1 MHRDNSSEGAVL
13 SAVRRAAREDRLV
26 AVLRERA
33 SRTLM
38 FHQAVTELVGLGP
51 TDMKA
56 LDLARAEQQLTA
68 GRLAQITGLSTS
80 ATTAVLDRLERRG
93 FVERRRDPHDRR
105 KVVVVATG
113 RHDGELGSIFA
124 SVEAFTREV
133 MAGYDE
139 DQLALVA
146 EFVERLNE
154 GGEAL
159 TRMVTERPRLRDGSA
174 PGG

>member
-1 MHRDNSSEGAVL
+1 L
-13 SAVRRAAREDRLV
+13 SAVRRAEREDRLV

-113 RHDGELGSIFA
+113 RHDAELGSIFA
-124 SVEAFTREV
+124 RVEAFTRGGDGRLRRGP
-133 MAGYDE
+133 AGFGRRVRGTAQRGRRGA
-139 DQLALVA
+139 DQDGHRAPPAAARLALQVA
-146 EFVERLNE
+146 E
-154 GGEAL
+154 
-159 TRMVTERPRLRDGSA
+159 
-174 PGG
+174 